1 MFGIEKVN
9 SFTSNQFIM
18 ENKKNPSKDL
28 TKWRGTLT
36 NLGLMLSIGFV
47 LVAFEWKAYE
57 EKPLLSITDSNSKWE
72 EEFVPPI
79 TIASPPPPPITPP
92 QIQVLDDQIE
102 IDETDFPPIDID
114 FPEGEPIV
122 EVSLAGPPVIDDA
135 PEIIDFTE
143 VQASFKGGMEA
154 WYAYLK
160 ENLTY
165 PKQEQRMGMEG
176 TVIVRFVINID
187 GSIQDVEVVRSASP
201 GLDLAAKKV
210 IENSPNWNPGKNG
223 GRPVRSRMTIPIK
236 FKLQ

>member
-1 MFGIEKVN
+1 
-9 SFTSNQFIM
+9 M

-28 TKWRGTLT
+28 RYWSGTLT

-57 EKPLLSITDSNSKWE
+57 EKPMLFITDSNSHWE
-72 EEFVPPI
+72 EEFTPPI
-79 TIASPPPPPITPP
+79 TITSPPPPPIVPP
-92 QIQVLDDQIE
+92 KLQMIDDEIE
-102 IDETDFPPIDID
+102 IDQVEFPPIDID
-114 FPEGEPIV
+114 LPLGEPIV
-122 EVSLAGPPVIDDA
+122 EVSLVGPPIVENA
-135 PEIIDFTE
+135 PEIVDFAE

-154 WYAYLK
+154 WYSYLK

-201 GLDLAAKKV
+201 GLDEAAKKV